1 MNRAPTRGE
10 PVADDNHETEN
21 TVSITPDA
29 ITQTL
34 VARET
39 IAAGECVTAS
49 GHIARA
55 PEDVFA
61 VATAGAIAGKSLTCT
76 TSGAALLAWDTTQI
90 IDRGDWLTCTAEGI
104 ARRAEPGD
112 TAIAR
117 ALEPARGTRLYAL
130 LTLAPQGTGSG
141 GGSGGVTPNITATAS
156 VDDTSGT
163 PAVTVT
169 KSGTQAAPV
178 LSFAFTG
185 LRGADGAP
193 GRDGRDGADGAPGKD
208 GVMTFDDLTPEQKA
222 SLKGDPGEPGA
233 KGDKGDKGD
242 PADPALITLASLSD
256 VAAPSPVNGQV
267 LTFDEN
273 KWQPRPFAAAGFP
286 GLAALDWKDPLS
298 LGMTKGSLPIASS
311 NTGDFKIAK
320 FQNQVFFKVTSV
332 QIQGN
337 LSLPKWYS
345 IFLNVPAEYLPPWN
359 NELMPMQ
366 TWGPA
371 NGGSIV
377 TFCAGNEPPV
387 LWIIPT
393 SWNNGTNYLH
403 GIVTWYV

>member
-1 MNRAPTRGE
+1 M
-10 PVADDNHETEN
+10 
-21 TVSITPDA
+21 SITPDA

-104 ARRAEPGD
+104 ARRAEAGD
-112 TAIAR
+112 AAIAR
-117 ALEPARGTRLYAL
+117 ALEPARGARLYAL
-130 LTLAPQGTGSG
+130 LTLAPQGSGSGSGSG
-141 GGSGGVTPNITATAS
+141 GIDPQGPKGEKG
-156 VDDTSGT
+156 DKGD
-163 PAVTVT
+163 
-169 KSGTQAAPV
+169 
-178 LSFAFTG
+178 
-185 LRGADGAP
+185 
-193 GRDGRDGADGAPGKD
+193 
-208 GVMTFDDLTPEQKA
+208 
-222 SLKGDPGEPGA
+222 KGDPGE
-233 KGDKGDKGD
+233 KGDKGDPGERGAKGDKGD

-256 VAAPSPVNGQV
+256 VTAPSPVSGQV
-267 LTFDEN
+267 LTFDGAA
-273 KWQPRPFAAAGFP
+273 WTPRANQAAGFP
-286 GLAALDWKDPLS
+286 GLAALDWKDPLT

-311 NTGDFKIAK
+311 NTGYFKIAK
-320 FQNQVFFKVTSV
+320 FQNQVFFQANSV

-337 LSLPKWYS
+337 LSLPNWYS

-366 TWGPA
+366 TWGA
-371 NGGSIV
+371 TDGGSIV
-377 TFCAGNEPPV
+377 TFCAGNEPSV

-393 SWNNGTNYLH
+393 SWNSRGTNYLH
-403 GIVTWYV
+403 GIVSWYC